1 MSTGYIKNLLL
12 ILNFKSAVYG
22 KRHLK
27 KVPQIGTNLLKCIF
41 LLSYIFSP
49 QDQPEEEGRDE
60 LLHQRTQQGKQKDVF
75 DQLCIDI
82 FFYYYYYWVVLM

>member
-60 LLHQRTQQGKQKDVF
+60 LLHQRTQQGKQSQKQKDKF
-75 DQLCIDI
+75 ALT
-82 FFYYYYYWVVLM
+82 FFIIIIIVLY